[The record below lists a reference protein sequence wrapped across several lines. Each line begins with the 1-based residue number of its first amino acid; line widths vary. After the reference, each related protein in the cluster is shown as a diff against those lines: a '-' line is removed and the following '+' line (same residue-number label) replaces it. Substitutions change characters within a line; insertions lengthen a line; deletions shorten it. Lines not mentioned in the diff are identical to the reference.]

1 MKVYRDP
8 LQKCNNPGGDC
19 YWEGG
24 QPKID
29 LFTLQYHFPLL
40 PWIYSVVTY
49 IHQWSSI
56 HVSRSTCGNVSLWM
70 IKYVMVGHFCY
81 IFKLTTDPTSQ
92 QFRLSE
98 QVSFSGLAKQTG
110 DVNLPDW
117 FCPSKRFSASMQQP
131 FFSTYGFL
139 AMNKPTSSGN
149 VSTNDWITVY
159 QLAASKKSSLKSMHI
174 MFGTTNLSTCFCGS
188 PADSSIWK
196 TQNPQPMVFSLSGCA
211 LKQKKPN
218 ITSTNRSEHQ
228 KIFEATTLINR
239 VLFGLDEGFLVKK
252 YTFYPHGPTW
262 NWSEIFCFSN
272 PFNIF

>member
-159 QLAASKKSSLKSMHI
+159 QLAASKKSSLNSKINAYNVWHHQSLDLLLRLSCRFFHLEDSESTANGFLFIWVRIKTKETKHNFHKSEWTSKNIWSHNLDKSCSFWSWWRFLGQKIHI
-174 MFGTTNLSTCFCGS
+174 LPTWTNLKLVWNF
-188 PADSSIWK
+188 
-196 TQNPQPMVFSLSGCA
+196 
-211 LKQKKPN
+211 
-218 ITSTNRSEHQ
+218 
-228 KIFEATTLINR
+228 
-239 VLFGLDEGFLVKK
+239 LFQQSF
-252 YTFYPHGPTW
+252 
-262 NWSEIFCFSN
+262 
-272 PFNIF
+272 